1 MSDKVYIDGT
11 YSFSHPTWH
20 DEDAPWKASEI
31 YKILDDNHLT
41 PRRIVDIGC
50 GAGGVLASL
59 VDSFPPP
66 RPLAVG
72 FDISPDAI
80 NMARSREKPGLSFRC
95 GDFLEGNESDF
106 DLSLCVDVF
115 EHVDDYL
122 GFLRKLRLRAKMHV
136 FHIPLDMYVSGL
148 LRRGHLGMR
157 REYGHI
163 HYFDRFTAIETLKYT
178 NYRIVDA
185 RYTHIAEDLL
195 DVHPERKN
203 LRRMIG
209 NAGRRCLRS
218 LLNEDWSNQI
228 LGGSSLLV
236 LAAQN

>member
-1 MSDKVYIDGT
+1 MQ
-11 YSFSHPTWH
+11 SFN
-20 DEDAPWKASEI
+20 I

-59 VDSFPPP
+59 VDFSAAAP
-66 RPLAVG
+66 ASSG
-72 FDISPDAI
+72 IYISPDAI
-80 NMARSREKPGLSFRC
+80 KMARSHEKPGLSFRC
-95 GDFLEGNESDF
+95 GDFLEGNELDF

-122 GFLRKLRLRAKMHV
+122 GFLRKLRLRARMHV

-178 NYRIVDA
+178 NYRIVDS

-203 LRRMIG
+203 FRRMIG
-209 NAGRRCLRS
+209 NVA
-218 LLNEDWSNQI
+218 
-228 LGGSSLLV
+228 
-236 LAAQN
+236 

>member
-1 MSDKVYIDGT
+1 MI
-11 YSFSHPTWH
+11 
-20 DEDAPWKASEI
+20 
-31 YKILDDNHLT
+31 
-41 PRRIVDIGC
+41 RRLIRG
-50 GAGGVLASL
+50 S
-59 VDSFPPP
+59 
-66 RPLAVG
+66 
-72 FDISPDAI
+72 
-80 NMARSREKPGLSFRC
+80 
-95 GDFLEGNESDF
+95 
-106 DLSLCVDVF
+106 
-115 EHVDDYL
+115 L
-122 GFLRKLRLRAKMHV
+122 GFLRKLRLRARMHV

-178 NYRIVDA
+178 NYKIIDA

-218 LLNEDWSNQI
+218 LLNEDWSNQN
-228 LGGSSLLV
+228 LGRIIAFGARGSELNIRFHRSTQDHRADLDRQICIRAGSKLPRRV
-236 LAAQN
+236 EDVPSQKTISTCSQRSPLAPGVPAPQAGRVEGCTIDRPPRRPRCGDRSR